1 MSNQNPKINNSSF
14 EDRPSR
20 PVRPSF
26 REAFR
31 RAAQQVELNCSDI
44 GEKDALRE
52 LCYIIAEVYII
63 DPDSKVKISDEIL
76 DAYLVQEIF
85 GELTLEHLR
94 LVHSNFH
101 DQTDLVKNK
110 RAYLRTA
117 LYNSVFEINAHY
129 TNLVKHDLGIWKW
142 GVYIAN
148 AVIIAATIWR

>member
-31 RAAQQVELNCSDI
+31 RAASQVELYECAGTFERDH
-44 GEKDALRE
+44 LRE

-63 DPDSKVKISDEIL
+63 DPDSKIKISDEIL

-85 GELTLEHLR
+85 RELTFEHLR
-94 LVHSNFH
+94 LVNDNFK
-101 DQTDLVKNK
+101 DQIELIKNK

-117 LYNSVFEINAHY
+117 LYNSVFEIEAHY
-129 TNLVKHDLGIWKW
+129 TNLVNHDM
-142 GVYIAN
+142 
-148 AVIIAATIWR
+148 ATGKI